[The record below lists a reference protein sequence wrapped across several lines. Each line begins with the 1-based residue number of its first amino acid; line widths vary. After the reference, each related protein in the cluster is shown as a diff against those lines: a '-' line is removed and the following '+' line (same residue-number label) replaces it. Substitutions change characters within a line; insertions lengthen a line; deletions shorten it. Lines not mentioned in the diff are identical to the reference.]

1 VDGFARGYVNEADGV
16 AAGEACDGLRGVT
29 PREERIVIVTDIDVS
44 KEAFEAGT
52 GWEIKPEGACKG
64 DVCVALD
71 QSGAFDVQFTADQL
85 RMAVVHDAEEGLWAI
100 GPESLGDRALVT
112 ADAPEL
118 VLPDLD
124 GNEFRLATLR
134 GQKVVIVSWAP
145 Y

>member
-1 VDGFARGYVNEADGV
+1 
-16 AAGEACDGLRGVT
+16 
-29 PREERIVIVTDIDVS
+29 VIVTGIDVS

-52 GWEIKPEGACKG
+52 GWEIKTEGACKG
-64 DVCVALD
+64 EVCVALD
-71 QSGAFDVQFTADQL
+71 QAGAFDVQFTADRL
-85 RMAVVHDAEEGLWAI
+85 RMAVVHDADEGLWAI

-124 GNEFRLATLR
+124 GDEFRLATLG